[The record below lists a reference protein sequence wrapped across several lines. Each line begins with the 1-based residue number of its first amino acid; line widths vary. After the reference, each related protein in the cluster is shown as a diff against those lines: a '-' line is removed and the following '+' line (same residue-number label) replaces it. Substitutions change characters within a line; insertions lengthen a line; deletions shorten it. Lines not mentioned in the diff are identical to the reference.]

1 MLITLQPL
9 GEGYIAILLTK
20 LEDADTACDKLL
32 TEDDYKDYLAKKT
45 FKTEAKIWTCVMW
58 NCNYA

>member
-1 MLITLQPL
+1 MLITFQPL
-9 GEGYIAILLTK
+9 GEGYIAILLTR

-45 FKTEAKIWTCVMW
+45 FK
-58 NCNYA
+58 